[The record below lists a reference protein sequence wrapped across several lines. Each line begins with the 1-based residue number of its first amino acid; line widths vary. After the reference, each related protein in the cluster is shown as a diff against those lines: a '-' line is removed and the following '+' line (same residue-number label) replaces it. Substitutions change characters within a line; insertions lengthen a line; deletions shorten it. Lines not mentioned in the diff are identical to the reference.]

1 MAAKRAYPIR
11 NYAVGQALL
20 TLRSRAKLTQAELA
34 AQLGLHRRSVQ
45 KWETGES
52 YPTVENLRALLTVLL
67 ARQAFTPAQEQAEA
81 MALWDQVS
89 QAAPP
94 NFPLFDAPWFEL
106 LLATQRSVPASASLL
121 TTSADE
127 PLQASTSI
135 PTDVQNVSFPSPA
148 TSLIGRSVELST
160 IANRLANPACR
171 LLTLLGP
178 GGIGKTR
185 LALATLAAQRAN
197 FRDGVTAVSLSA
209 VNTAQQL
216 ITALGDALGFALT
229 EQADQQQKLLTYLAP
244 RQQLLLLDDFEH
256 LLDHVALI
264 GVLLQA
270 APHLKILVTSRV
282 RLKLQV
288 EWLLDV
294 EGLAYPAGNVFTAAE
309 LANYSAVQLFIE
321 RTTQIQPMFRPNAAT
336 LPLIARI
343 CQQVAGMPLAIELAA
358 ASVRTLSI
366 AEINE
371 RIGANLDSL
380 ATTLQDVP
388 SRHRSLRAVFA
399 HSWQLLSD
407 VEQVLVS
414 RLAVFRGSWTPA
426 DAQAICKIITQQSVA
441 VAAPDDVQQAVYL
454 FSPLVLAALVDKSL
468 VRRHHDPM
476 TMPTEQPE
484 RDTPTE
490 SRYLLLTPVR
500 EYAWEK
506 LLARG
511 EASTLQRAH
520 ATHYLALAEAAAT
533 GGSPAGDASIDH
545 LELAYDNLRAVLH
558 WACAGGDWPI
568 GLQLAGA
575 LRRFWR
581 RRGYISEGRVWL
593 EKLLGLAE
601 TTPSTLAHPAAQ
613 AAYLRALQGAAW
625 LASDQHDYLRATQL
639 FAQSHELSRALG
651 ATASAI
657 HLLVNAAIE
666 ARAVGQYQR
675 AAALLADAL
684 AQQRALG
691 DQGSLS
697 RAGIGLTLFLLG
709 LVRREQGDFPAA
721 TALFAECQA
730 LHHLIGDRE
739 GVALGLLGLSD
750 IARDQGVYDQ
760 VQTYGEEGLA
770 ILRKLG
776 VQWAIGFALNNLALG
791 AYQAGDLAQAAA
803 YINESIALFRSQK
816 AEASLAE
823 VLITMGQIT
832 GAQGNSAAA
841 YAALTEA
848 LQIAQAIGPRLLI
861 AVALETVAGLA
872 WQAGAE
878 AALGAQLLAAA
889 ATLRVQLGTPLR
901 PVEQPAV
908 TQLLAT
914 LRTALGADAFTAVWA
929 AAAVQPLPQILA
941 TLPDATF
948 FSTPP
953 APGAPGAMRTSPAS
967 QDTAP
972 YHGRVDW
979 GMAIDVPVLYGRAD
993 ELATLAQWVMADHCR
1008 VITLVGMGGVGKTS
1022 LAITFAQQAL
1032 SHFAKVVFRS
1042 LGEAPPL
1049 AELLDQLIHS
1059 IASKEAAVQTIQSF
1073 ADQIALLIDTLR
1085 QTRCLLI
1092 LDNLETIMQAGTLDA
1107 HYLAGYEG
1115 YGLLFKALG
1124 ETAHQSCLLLTSR
1137 ERPAELAALEG
1148 PRAAVRTMRV
1158 TGLSEEACRTLL
1170 ADQDLIGTVGDAAA
1184 LVRRYDGN
1192 PLAIKLVVD
1201 PIRALFSGDI
1211 AAFLSEGY
1219 LFFEGVGQLLAQQI
1233 SRASALERALL
1244 KWLAIGRE
1252 SVTLEQLLSD
1262 LSGTRAEVLTTG
1274 GARMHLSRPMVL
1286 TALQALWRRN
1296 LIERGQA
1303 NLTFTLQ
1310 RVVLEYLTQH
1320 LIERAA
1326 DEILQGSFDYLARYA
1341 LMQATAKDY
1350 VRRSQEV
1357 LLVAPLLQQL
1367 LRAYGTAEALGQQL
1381 LKHLST
1387 LRTQPLA
1394 EQGYGPGNLIHLLF
1408 VLRGHLRGLDLTQL
1422 ALRQVYLK
1430 GVALQGSTLAGA
1442 VIQDTVFTDNFDAMT
1457 AVAISPTGTYW
1468 AAISRRGRIRV
1479 WATERSSREL
1489 AGPGTLHQVWQA
1501 HKALAWTL
1509 AFSPDGQLLASG
1521 SWDGTVKLW
1530 NVATGTLLWVGK
1542 HSSQVNRVAFAPDGR
1557 LLASCSQDAT
1567 TRLWDITTGLAVQ
1580 VLAHPQPVAVVAW
1593 CPRAEEGTH
1602 LLACGD
1608 LAGAIRLWVV
1618 PPTPQAARCV
1628 QTLTTH
1634 TTWVDGLAFA
1644 PTGEALASASYDGS
1658 VNLWHLSPIVTPADS
1673 PTQTTDSNAHI
1684 AHLAET
1690 LTAHMARVHR
1700 VVWSPDGRMLAT
1712 CSFDRT
1718 IWLWN
1723 VDEHT
1728 YRAPLQGHT
1737 AVVYDLAFTPDSK
1750 MLLSGS
1756 EDGTLRMWEVA
1767 TGQCAHVM
1775 KGYTRALYDV
1785 DWSPDGTEVAT
1796 VGTDTVVM
1804 TYTLNAEAAAS
1815 NPTLYLGPTNSV
1827 FGVGWSPNGRWLASS
1842 ELDNIV
1848 RLWDTTAGRGSHQ
1861 VLQHPDDTANLFY
1874 GLAWSPDGGRLA
1886 CGTAKHGVLLWSV
1899 PANQLAWRGT
1909 PLPTKIR
1916 YLAWRPDGALVAGGG
1931 ENGRVYVWEAA
1942 TGKLL
1947 QQLTGHDHMITGLV
1961 WSPDGAYLA
1970 AGGSGSENGALLVWA
1985 MAQHARI
1992 GIPGQHPGLVTA
2004 LAWGVADTPDD
2015 ILLISGG
2022 ADGKLRWWDVQSGL
2036 CVRTCTAHEG
2046 AIHALRRSPDGTR
2059 LASCGDDGAIMLWDL
2074 RRGEHQQT
2082 LRRDR
2087 PYERLNI
2094 QGITG
2099 ITPAQRTALLA
2110 LGAVDQE

>member
-1 MAAKRAYPIR
+1 MAAKRTYPIR

-20 TLRSRAKLTQAELA
+20 TLRSRAKFTQAELA

-52 YPTVENLRALLTVLL
+52 YPTAENLRALLTVLL
-67 ARQAFTPAQEQAEA
+67 ARQAFTPDQEQAEA
-81 MALWDQVS
+81 MALWHQVS

-94 NFPLFDAPWFEL
+94 NFPPFDVQWFEL
-106 LLATQRSVPASASLL
+106 LLATHHDIPAHTLI
-121 TTSADE
+121 TTSADTS
-127 PLQASTSI
+127 QAKIAGPTVVSLDGATI
-135 PTDVQNVSFPSPA
+135 PQRFPSPA
-148 TSLIGRSVELST
+148 TSLIGRSAELSI

-185 LALATLAAQRAN
+185 LASATLAAQRAN
-197 FRDGVTAVSLSA
+197 FRDGVTGVSLSG

-216 ITALGDALGFALT
+216 ITTLGDALGFALT
-229 EQADQQQKLLTYLAP
+229 EQADQQQQLLTYLAP

-256 LLDHVALI
+256 LLEHVVLV
-264 GVLLQA
+264 GGLLQA
-270 APHLKILVTSRV
+270 APHLKILVTSRT
-282 RLKLQV
+282 RLKLQG
-288 EWLLDV
+288 EWLLDI
-294 EGLAYPAGNVFTAAE
+294 EGLAYPAGDVFNVPG

-321 RTTQIQPMFRPNAAT
+321 RATQVQPAFRPNAAM

-380 ATTLQDVP
+380 ATALQDVP

-441 VAAPDDVQQAVYL
+441 EAAPDDIQQPVYL
-454 FSPLVLAALVDKSL
+454 FSPVFLAALVDKSL
-468 VRRHHDPM
+468 VRRSHETIPSLEEQQGRQI
-476 TMPTEQPE
+476 PTEP
-484 RDTPTE
+484 
-490 SRYLLLTPVR
+490 RYSLLTPVR

-506 LLARG
+506 LLARD
-511 EASTLQRAH
+511 EATILQRAH
-520 ATHYLALAEAAAT
+520 ATHYLALAEAAA
-533 GGSPAGDASIDH
+533 GDSPAADANIEH
-545 LELAYDNLRAVLH
+545 LELAYDNLRTVLH
-558 WACAGGDWPI
+558 WSCTSGDWQI

-581 RRGYISEGRVWL
+581 RRGHISEGRVWL
-593 EKLLGLAE
+593 EKLLAIAEAAPSMLAQ
-601 TTPSTLAHPAAQ
+601 SAVQ

-639 FAQSHELSRALG
+639 FVQSHELSRALG
-651 ATASAI
+651 ETASAI
-657 HLLVNAAIE
+657 HLLINTAIE

-675 AAALLADAL
+675 AVALLEDAL
-684 AQQRALG
+684 ARQRTVG
-691 DQGSLS
+691 DQGALS

-709 LVRREQGDFPAA
+709 LVRREQGDFFTA
-721 TALFAECQA
+721 TALFEECQA
-730 LHHLIGDRE
+730 LHHLIDDQE
-739 GVALGLLGLSD
+739 GVALSLLGLSD
-750 IARDQGVYDQ
+750 IARDQGNSTQ
-760 VQTYGEEGLA
+760 VQAYGEECLA

-791 AYQAGDLAQAAA
+791 ANQAGDLAQAVA
-803 YINESIALFRSQK
+803 YINESVTLFRLQK

-823 VLITMGQIT
+823 VLITAGQLM
-832 GAQGNSAAA
+832 GAQGNTAAA

-848 LQIAQAIGPRLLI
+848 LQIAQAIGPRLLV

-872 WQAGAE
+872 WQAGVE
-878 AALGAQLLAAA
+878 AALGAQLLAVA
-889 ATLRVQLGTPLR
+889 ATLRVQMGTPLR

-914 LRTALGADAFTAVWA
+914 LRTALGTDAFTAVWT

-941 TLPDATF
+941 ILPDAAF
-948 FSTPP
+948 FAKPP
-953 APGAPGAMRTSPAS
+953 VPVAPGAMYA
-967 QDTAP
+967 AP
-972 YHGRVDW
+972 YSGRVDW
-979 GMAIDVPVLYGRAD
+979 SMAIDVPVLYGRAD

-1022 LAITFAQQAL
+1022 LAITFAQQTL

-1049 AELLDQLIHS
+1049 GELLDQLIHS
-1059 IASKEAAVQTIQSF
+1059 ITSAAVQNVRSLT
-1073 ADQIALLIDTLR
+1073 DQIALLIDALR

-1124 ETAHQSCLLLTSR
+1124 ETAHQSCLFLTSR

-1170 ADQDLIGTVGDAAA
+1170 ADQDLIGTIGDAAA

-1244 KWLAIGRE
+1244 TWLAIGRE
-1252 SVTLEQLLSD
+1252 SVTLEQLLND
-1262 LSGTRAEVLTTG
+1262 LSGTRAEVFTTG
-1274 GARMHLSRPMVL
+1274 GARMHLSRSMVL

-1326 DEILQGSFDYLARYA
+1326 DEIRQGSFDYLARYA
-1341 LMQATAKDY
+1341 IMQATAKDY

-1367 LRAYGTAEALGQQL
+1367 LRAYGTAEALAQQL
-1381 LKHLST
+1381 LGHLST

-1408 VLRGHLRGLDLTQL
+1408 MLRGHLRGLDLTEL

-1442 VIQDTVFTDNFDAMT
+1442 VIQDTVFTDTFDAMT

-1479 WATERSSREL
+1479 WATERGSRAQ
-1489 AGPGTLHQVWQA
+1489 AGPGTLHQLWQA

-1509 AFSPDGQLLASG
+1509 VFSPDGQLLASG

-1567 TRLWDITTGLAVQ
+1567 TRLWDITTGLEVQ
-1580 VLAHPQPVAVVAW
+1580 VLAHPQPVTVLAW
-1593 CPRAEEGTH
+1593 CPRTEEGTY

-1618 PPTPQAARCV
+1618 PPTPHAARCV

-1673 PTQTTDSNAHI
+1673 PTQPTDSNAPI
-1684 AHLAET
+1684 ARLAET

-1700 VVWSPDGRMLAT
+1700 VVWSPDGRILAT

-1785 DWSPDGTEVAT
+1785 DWSPDGAQVVT

-1804 TYTLNAEAAAS
+1804 TYTLNAEAAVS

-1848 RLWDTTAGRGSHQ
+1848 RLWDTTSGRGSHQ
-1861 VLQHPDDTANLFY
+1861 VLQHPDDTANLFF

-1931 ENGRVYVWEAA
+1931 ENGTVYVWEAA

-1992 GIPGQHPGLVTA
+1992 GVLGQHPGLVTA

-2036 CVRTCTAHEG
+2036 CVRTCAAHEG

-2110 LGAVDQE
+2110 LGAVETVGQ